1 MITHNLKGESMKIR
15 SNGRVYRSDA
25 EWREII
31 SDFSASGLTVSDY
44 SSQHGIRSESLSKAM
59 RRYSD
64 DKPTRESFMEVGSVG
79 EPDGQVATSVYRVEL
94 DLGGSMVLRIR

>member
-1 MITHNLKGESMKIR
+1 MVTHNLKEESMKIR
-15 SNGRVYRSDA
+15 SNGSVYRSDA

-64 DKPTRESFMEVGSVG
+64 EKPAQESFIEVGSVG
-79 EPDGQVATSVYRVEL
+79 EPDGRVATTVYRVEL
-94 DLGGSMVLRIR
+94 NLGGSMVLGIR

>member
-1 MITHNLKGESMKIR
+1 MKIR
-15 SNGRVYRSDA
+15 SNGSVYRSDA

-31 SDFSASGLTVSDY
+31 SDYSASGLTVSDY
-44 SSQHGIRSESLSKAM
+44 SAEHGIRSESLSKAM

-64 DKPTRESFMEVGSVG
+64 VKPSQESFIEVGNVV
-79 EPDGQVATSVYRVEL
+79 EPDGQVATSGYRVEL

>member
-1 MITHNLKGESMKIR
+1 MKIR
-15 SNGRVYRSDA
+15 SNGSVYRSDA

-31 SDFSASGLTVSDY
+31 SDYSASGLTVSDY
-44 SSQHGIRSESLSKAM
+44 SAEHGIRSESLSKAM

-64 DKPTRESFMEVGSVG
+64 VKPSQESFIEVGNVG
-79 EPDGQVATSVYRVEL
+79 EPDGQVATSGYREEL